1 MAVTK
6 LWPVKFNLS
15 HVINYAA
22 NKEKTSVNAYT
33 DEQYQALRDV
43 LSYAK
48 NEEKTEREFYVQG
61 INCNPSTARDQFI
74 TVKKQFGKT
83 DGIQAY
89 HGYISFKHM
98 ELTPELAQKIGME
111 FVNKVW
117 GDRFQ
122 CVVTTH
128 LNTEHLHCHYV
139 INSISFKDGKRLQ
152 GGEKAWFKFRH
163 VADEICQKYGLSVVQ
178 NPERYRDSYHITK
191 KEQAGIP
198 TRQSI
203 LRETIDEIIPHCRNL
218 DDFKYQLR
226 QRGYKYN
233 LNPSRKY
240 WTVTPP
246 GSEKSIRLYRLGNEY
261 TNDRIAERIRENFES
276 GRYTPLPRSKYSRQ
290 YRMRPREHKLYEK
303 TSLYRKYL
311 YYCYKLG
318 YLPKQQNRKPSKVHY
333 LLRDDLIK
341 LDRISQEARLLG
353 NYRIDTAEQLFS
365 FSEKCSDR
373 LQQLESERK
382 DLRNELR
389 RNIPEE
395 QKSEIKEKISSIS
408 EEMKKLRK
416 EISLCE
422 SIAER
427 SEIISPKLQQIHAEE
442 SEQTKRGK
450 EKAYEPWR

>member
-1 MAVTK
+1 MAVTR
-6 LWPVKFNLS
+6 LWPVKSNLS

-48 NEEKTEREFYVQG
+48 DEEKTEREFYVQG

-74 TVKKQFGKT
+74 TVKEQFGKV

-111 FVNKVW
+111 FVQRVW
-117 GDRFQ
+117 GKRFQ
-122 CVVTTH
+122 CIVTTH

-139 INSISFKDGKRLQ
+139 INSVSFKDGKRLQ
-152 GGEKAWFKFRH
+152 EEEKAWFKFRH
-163 VADEICQKYGLSVVQ
+163 IADEICRKYGLSVVQ
-178 NPERYRDSYHITK
+178 EPERNRDPYYITK

-203 LRETIDEIIPHCRNL
+203 LRETIDEIIPHCRNI

-226 QRGYKYN
+226 KQGYRYN

-246 GSEKSIRLYRLGNEY
+246 GSEKSMRLYRLGAEY
-261 TNDRIAERIRENFES
+261 TNGRITERIRESFES
-276 GRYTPLPRSKYSRQ
+276 RKNTPLDKDTGYRHQ
-290 YRMRPREHKLYEK
+290 YRLPSRERKLYQQ

-318 YLPKQQNRKPSKVHY
+318 YLPKQQNRKPKRVHY

-353 NYRIDTAEQLFS
+353 NYHIDTAEQLFS
-365 FSEKCSDR
+365 FSGKCSDR
-373 LQQLESERK
+373 LQQLEVERK
-382 DLRNELR
+382 DLRNDLR
-389 RNIPEE
+389 RNISEE
-395 QKSEIKEKISSIS
+395 QKIEIKEKISSIS
-408 EEMKKLRK
+408 GEMKKLRK

-427 SEIISPKLQQIHAEE
+427 SKRIEPKLEQIHREE
-442 SEQTKRGK
+442 LEDKGRHSHKRAL
-450 EKAYEPWR
+450 E

>member
-1 MAVTK
+1 M
-6 LWPVKFNLS
+6 
-15 HVINYAA
+15 
-22 NKEKTSVNAYT
+22 
-33 DEQYQALRDV
+33 
-43 LSYAK
+43 
-48 NEEKTEREFYVQG
+48 
-61 INCNPSTARDQFI
+61 
-74 TVKKQFGKT
+74 
-83 DGIQAY
+83 
-89 HGYISFKHM
+89 
-98 ELTPELAQKIGME
+98 
-111 FVNKVW
+111 
-117 GDRFQ
+117 
-122 CVVTTH
+122 
-128 LNTEHLHCHYV
+128 
-139 INSISFKDGKRLQ
+139 NSISFKDGKRLQ
-152 GGEKAWFKFRH
+152 GEEKAWFKFRH

-178 NPERYRDSYHITK
+178 NPERNRDSYHITK

-246 GSEKSIRLYRLGNEY
+246 GSEKSIRLYRLGEDY
-261 TNDRIAERIRENFES
+261 TNDRIKDRIEESFRS
-276 GRYTPLPRSKYSRQ
+276 GRYTLPPNDRYHRQ
-290 YRMRPREHKLYEK
+290 YHMQTREHKLYEK

-341 LDRISQEARLLG
+341 LDRISQEVRLLG
-353 NYRIDTAEQLFS
+353 NYHIDNAEQLFS
-365 FSEKCSDR
+365 FSKKCSES
-373 LQQLESERK
+373 LKQLESERK
-382 DLRNELR
+382 DLRNELK

-416 EISLCE
+416 EISLSE

-442 SEQTKRGK
+442 SEQIKRGK

>member
-6 LWPVKFNLS
+6 LWPVRSNLTQ
-15 HVINYAA
+15 VINYAA
-22 NKEKTSVNAYT
+22 NKEKTAVAAYSE
-33 DEQYQALRDV
+33 EQYQALRDV

-48 NEEKTEREFYVQG
+48 DEEKTEREFYVQG
-61 INCNPSTARDQFI
+61 INCNPSCAREQFV
-74 TVKKQFGKT
+74 TVKEQFGKT

-89 HGYISFKHM
+89 HGYISFKNM
-98 ELTPELAQKIGME
+98 EVTPEMAQRVGME
-111 FVNKVW
+111 FAQRVW
-117 GDRFQ
+117 GDKFQ
-122 CVVTTH
+122 VLVTTH

-139 INSISFKDGKRLQ
+139 INSVSFVDGKRLH
-152 GGEKAWFKFRH
+152 GEEKAWFKFRYI
-163 VADEICQKYGLSVVQ
+163 ADEICRKYGLSVVQ
-178 NPERYRDSYHITK
+178 EPERNRDPYYITR

-203 LRETIDEIIPHCRNL
+203 LRETIDEIISHCRNI
-218 DDFKYQLR
+218 DDFKYQLHK
-226 QRGYKYN
+226 RGYRYN

-246 GSEKSIRLYRLGNEY
+246 GSEKSIRLYRIGAEY
-261 TNDRIAERIRENFES
+261 TNDRIIERIRESFES
-276 GRYTPLPRSKYSRQ
+276 GKYTPSPQSEYRRQ
-290 YRMRPREHKLYEK
+290 YRIRPREHKLYEK

-353 NYRIDTAEQLFS
+353 NYHIDTAEQLFS
-365 FSEKCSDR
+365 FSGKCSDR
-373 LQQLESERK
+373 LQQLEVERK
-382 DLRNELR
+382 DLRNDLR

-395 QKSEIKEKISSIS
+395 QKIEIKEKISSIS
-408 EEMKKLRK
+408 GEMKKLRK
-416 EISLCE
+416 EKSLCE

-427 SEIISPKLQQIHAEE
+427 SKRIEPKLEQIHREE
-442 SEQTKRGK
+442 LEDKGRHSHKRAL
-450 EKAYEPWR
+450 E

>member
-6 LWPVKFNLS
+6 LWPVTSNLK
-15 HVINYAA
+15 HVIDYAA
-22 NKEKTSVNAYT
+22 NEEKTSANTYT

-43 LSYAK
+43 LAYAK
-48 NEEKTEREFYVQG
+48 DEEKTEREFYVQG
-61 INCNPSTARDQFI
+61 INCNPTCARDQFV
-74 TVKKQFGKT
+74 TVKEQFGKT

-89 HGYISFKHM
+89 HGYISFKNM
-98 ELTPELAQKIGME
+98 EVTPEMAQRVGME
-111 FVNKVW
+111 FAQRVW
-117 GDRFQ
+117 GEKFQ
-122 CVVTTH
+122 VLVTTH
-128 LNTEHLHCHYV
+128 LNTEHLHCHFV
-139 INSISFKDGKRLQ
+139 VNSISFVDGSRCHD
-152 GGEKAWFKFRH
+152 ETSWFRFSPI
-163 VADEICQKYGLSVVQ
+163 ADEICRKYGLSVIQ
-178 NPERYRDSYHITK
+178 EPERNRDPYYITR

-203 LRETIDEIIPHCRNL
+203 LRETIDEIISHCRNL

-246 GSEKSIRLYRLGNEY
+246 GSEKSIRIYRLGDEY
-261 TNDRIAERIRENFES
+261 TNERIAERIRENFES
-276 GRYTPLPRSKYSRQ
+276 GGYTPPSRSSYSRQ
-290 YRMRPREHKLYEK
+290 YHMPSREHKLYEK

-341 LDRISQEARLLG
+341 LDRISQEVRLLG
-353 NYRIDTAEQLFS
+353 NYHIDTAEQLFS
-365 FSEKCSDR
+365 FSGQCSES
-373 LQQLESERK
+373 LKQLETERK
-382 DLRNELR
+382 DLRNELKR
-389 RNIPEE
+389 SIPEE

-427 SEIISPKLQQIHAEE
+427 SEIISPRLQQIYAEE

>member
-6 LWPVKFNLS
+6 LWPVRSNLK
-15 HVINYAA
+15 HVIDYAA
-22 NKEKTSVNAYT
+22 NKEKTSADTYT
-33 DEQYQALRDV
+33 EEQYQALRDV
-43 LSYAK
+43 LAYAK
-48 NEEKTEREFYVQG
+48 NEEKTEQEFYVQG
-61 INCNPSTARDQFI
+61 INCNPTCARDQFVM
-74 TVKKQFGKT
+74 VKEQFGKT

-89 HGYISFKHM
+89 HGYLSFKNM
-98 ELTPELAQKIGME
+98 EVTPELAQRVGME
-111 FVNKVW
+111 FAQRVW
-117 GDRFQ
+117 GDKYQ
-122 CVVTTH
+122 VLVTCH
-128 LNTEHLHCHYV
+128 LNTQHLHCHFV
-139 INSISFKDGKRLQ
+139 VNSISFVDGSRCHD
-152 GGEKAWFKFRH
+152 ETSWFRFSPI
-163 VADEICQKYGLSVVQ
+163 ADEICRKYGLSVIQ
-178 NPERYRDSYHITK
+178 EPERNRNPYYITK
-191 KEQAGIP
+191 KELAGIP

-218 DDFKYQLR
+218 DDFRHQLR
-226 QRGYKYN
+226 QRGYRYN

-246 GSEKSIRLYRLGNEY
+246 GSEKSIRLYRLGDEY
-261 TNDRIAERIRENFES
+261 TNERIRERIDESFRS
-276 GRYTPLPRSKYSRQ
+276 GRYTPPQNERYHRQ
-290 YRMRPREHKLYEK
+290 YRMQTREHKLYEK

-341 LDRISQEARLLG
+341 LDRISQEVRLLG
-353 NYRIDTAEQLFS
+353 NYHIDNAEQLF
-365 FSEKCSDR
+365 FFLGKCSES
-373 LQQLESERK
+373 LKQLESERK
-382 DLRNELR
+382 DLRNELKW
-389 RNIPEE
+389 NIPEE
-395 QKSEIKEKISSIS
+395 RKSEIKEKISSIS

>member
-6 LWPVKFNLS
+6 LWPVKSNLK
-15 HVINYAA
+15 HVLDYAA
-22 NKEKTSVNAYT
+22 NKNKTSADTYT
-33 DEQYQALRDV
+33 EEQYQALRDV
-43 LSYAK
+43 LTYAK
-48 NEEKTEREFYVQG
+48 DEDKTEHEFYVQG
-61 INCNPSTARDQFI
+61 INCNPTCARDQFV
-74 TVKKQFGKT
+74 TVKEQFGKT

-89 HGYISFKHM
+89 HGYLSFKNM
-98 ELTPELAQKIGME
+98 EVTPEMAQRIGME
-111 FVNKVW
+111 FARRVW
-117 GDRFQ
+117 GDKYQ
-122 CVVTTH
+122 VLVTTH
-128 LNTEHLHCHYV
+128 LNTEHLHCHFV
-139 INSISFKDGKRLQ
+139 VNSISFVDGSRCHD
-152 GGEKAWFKFRH
+152 ETSWFKFSPI
-163 VADEICQKYGLSVVQ
+163 ADEICRKYGLSVVQ
-178 NPERYRDSYHITK
+178 NPERNPDADYMTQKDL
-191 KEQAGIP
+191 AGMP
-198 TRQSI
+198 TRYNQ
-203 LRETIDEIIPHCRNL
+203 LRQTIDEIISHCRNL

-240 WTVTPP
+240 WTATPP

-261 TNDRIAERIRENFES
+261 TNIRITERIRESFES
-276 GRYTPLPRSKYSRQ
+276 GRYSPQSRHSYSRQ
-290 YRMRPREHKLYEK
+290 YRMPTREHKLYEK

-341 LDRISQEARLLG
+341 LDRISQEVRLLG
-353 NYRIDTAEQLFS
+353 NYHIDTAEQLFS
-365 FSEKCSDR
+365 FSKHCSES
-373 LQQLESERK
+373 LKQLETERK
-382 DLRNELR
+382 DLRNELKR
-389 RNIPEE
+389 SIPEE
-395 QKSEIKEKISSIS
+395 QKGRIKEKVSSIS

-442 SEQTKRGK
+442 SGQTKRGK

>member
-6 LWPVKFNLS
+6 LWPVRSNLS

-22 NKEKTSVNAYT
+22 NKEKSSVNAYT

-74 TVKKQFGKT
+74 TVKEQFGKV

-89 HGYISFKHM
+89 HGYISFKYK
-98 ELTPELAQKIGME
+98 ELTPELAQRIGME
-111 FVNKVW
+111 FVQRVW

-122 CVVTTH
+122 CIVTTH

-139 INSISFKDGKRLQ
+139 INSVSFVDGKRLQ
-152 GGEKAWFKFRH
+152 GEEKAWFKFRH
-163 VADEICQKYGLSVVQ
+163 IADEICRKYGLSVIQ
-178 NPERYRDSYHITK
+178 NPERNPDADYMTQKD
-191 KEQAGIP
+191 QVGIP
-198 TRQSI
+198 TRYNQ
-203 LRETIDEIIPHCRNL
+203 LRQAIDEIIPHCRNL

-246 GSEKSIRLYRLGNEY
+246 GSEKSIRLYRLGEEY
-261 TNDRIAERIRENFES
+261 TNDRIAERIRESFET
-276 GRYTPLPRSKYSRQ
+276 GRYTPLPRTEYSRQ
-290 YRMRPREHKLYEK
+290 YRMQPREHKLYEK

-353 NYRIDTAEQLFS
+353 NYHIDTAEQLFS
-365 FSEKCSDR
+365 FSGKCSDR
-373 LQQLESERK
+373 LQQLEVERK
-382 DLRNELR
+382 DLRNDLR

-395 QKSEIKEKISSIS
+395 QKIEIKEKISSIS
-408 EEMKKLRK
+408 GEMKKLRK
-416 EISLCE
+416 EMSLCE

-427 SEIISPKLQQIHAEE
+427 SKRIEPKLEQIHQEE
-442 SEQTKRGK
+442 LEDKGRHVKSRIIE
-450 EKAYEPWR
+450 

>member
-6 LWPVKFNLS
+6 LWPVKSNLK
-15 HVINYAA
+15 HVIDYAA
-22 NKEKTSVNAYT
+22 NEEKTSANTYT
-33 DEQYQALRDV
+33 DEQYHALRDV

-48 NEEKTEREFYVQG
+48 DEEKTECEFYVQG
-61 INCNPSTARDQFI
+61 INCNPTCARDQFV
-74 TVKKQFGKT
+74 TVKEQFGKT

-89 HGYISFKHM
+89 HGYISFKNM
-98 ELTPELAQKIGME
+98 EVTPEMAQRIGEE
-111 FVNKVW
+111 FVQRVW
-117 GDRFQ
+117 GNRFQ
-122 CVVTTH
+122 AVVTTH

-139 INSISFKDGKRLQ
+139 INSVSFVDGKRLQ
-152 GGEKAWFKFRH
+152 GEEKAWFKFRE
-163 VADEICQKYGLSVVQ
+163 VADEICRKHGLSVIQ
-178 NPERYRDSYHITK
+178 DPERNRDPYYITK

-246 GSEKSIRLYRLGNEY
+246 GSEKSIRLYRLGDEY
-261 TNDRIAERIRENFES
+261 TNDRIKDRIEES
-276 GRYTPLPRSKYSRQ
+276 FRSGQYSPPTNEQYHRQ
-290 YRMRPREHKLYEK
+290 YRMLTREHKLYEK

-341 LDRISQEARLLG
+341 LDRISQEVRLLG
-353 NYRIDTAEQLFS
+353 NYHIDTAEQLFS
-365 FSEKCSDR
+365 FSEHCSEN
-373 LQQLESERK
+373 LKQLESERK
-382 DLRNELR
+382 DLRNELK
-389 RNIPEE
+389 RNITEE

>member
-6 LWPVKFNLS
+6 LWPVKSNLGQ
-15 HVINYAA
+15 VINYAA
-22 NKEKTSVNAYT
+22 NKEKTAATVYSE
-33 DEQYQALRDV
+33 EQYQALRDV

-74 TVKKQFGKT
+74 TVKEQFGKT

-98 ELTPELAQKIGME
+98 EVTPEMAQRVGME
-111 FVNKVW
+111 FAQRVW
-117 GDRFQ
+117 GDKYQ
-122 CVVTTH
+122 VLVTTH
-128 LNTEHLHCHYV
+128 LNTEHLHCHFV
-139 INSISFKDGKRLQ
+139 VNSISFIDGSRCHD
-152 GGEKAWFKFRH
+152 ETSWFKFSPI
-163 VADEICQKYGLSVVQ
+163 ADEICRKYGLSVIQ
-178 NPERYRDSYHITK
+178 NPERNPDADYMTQKDL
-191 KEQAGIP
+191 AGMP
-198 TRQSI
+198 TRYNQ
-203 LRETIDEIIPHCRNL
+203 LRQAIDEIIPHCRNL

-240 WTVTPP
+240 WAVTPP
-246 GSEKSIRLYRLGNEY
+246 GSEKSIRLYRLGGEY

-276 GRYTPLPRSKYSRQ
+276 GRYAPSSRFSYSRQ
-290 YRMRPREHKLYEK
+290 YRMQPREHKLYEK

-353 NYRIDTAEQLFS
+353 NYHIDTSEQLFS
-365 FSEKCSDR
+365 FSGKCSDR
-373 LQQLESERK
+373 LQQLGFERK

-389 RNIPEE
+389 RNISEE
-395 QKSEIKEKISSIS
+395 QKSEIKEKIFSIS

-427 SEIISPKLQQIHAEE
+427 SKVIEPKLEQIHQEE
-442 SEQTKRGK
+442 LEDKGRHVKSRIIE
-450 EKAYEPWR
+450 

>member
-6 LWPVKFNLS
+6 LWPVKSNLK
-15 HVINYAA
+15 HVLDYAA
-22 NKEKTSVNAYT
+22 NKDKTSIDTYT
-33 DEQYQALRDV
+33 EEQYQALRDV

-61 INCNPSTARDQFI
+61 INCNPSTARDQFV
-74 TVKKQFGKT
+74 TVKEQFGKT

-89 HGYISFKHM
+89 HGYLSFKHM
-98 ELTPELAQKIGME
+98 EVTPELAQRIGME
-111 FVNKVW
+111 FAQRVW
-117 GDRFQ
+117 GDKYQ
-122 CVVTTH
+122 VLVTTH
-128 LNTEHLHCHYV
+128 LNTEHLHCHFV
-139 INSISFKDGKRLQ
+139 VNSVSFVDGSRCHD
-152 GGEKAWFKFRH
+152 ETSWFRFSP
-163 VADEICQKYGLSVVQ
+163 VADEICRKYGLSVVQ
-178 NPERYRDSYHITK
+178 NPERNPDADYMTRKDL
-191 KEQAGIP
+191 AGMP
-198 TRQSI
+198 TRYNQ
-203 LRETIDEIIPHCRNL
+203 LRQTIDEIIPHCRNI
-218 DDFKYQLR
+218 DDLKHQLR

-246 GSEKSIRLYRLGNEY
+246 GSEKPIRLYRLGDNY
-261 TNDRIAERIRENFES
+261 TNDRIKERIDENFRS
-276 GRYTPLPRSKYSRQ
+276 GRYTPPTNDRYYRQ
-290 YRMRPREHKLYEK
+290 YRMPTREHKLYEK

-318 YLPKQQNRKPSKVHY
+318 YLPKQQNRKPSRVHY

-353 NYRIDTAEQLFS
+353 NYHIDTAGQLFS
-365 FSEKCSDR
+365 FSEKCSES
-373 LQQLESERK
+373 LKHLESERK
-382 DLRNELR
+382 DLRNELK
-389 RNIPEE
+389 RNVPEE

>member
-6 LWPVKFNLS
+6 LWPVKSNLK
-15 HVINYAA
+15 HVIDYAA

-33 DEQYQALRDV
+33 EEQYQALRDV
-43 LSYAK
+43 LSYAQ

-61 INCNPSTARDQFI
+61 INCNSTCARDQFVN
-74 TVKKQFGKT
+74 VKEQFGKT
-83 DGIQAY
+83 GGIQAY
-89 HGYISFKHM
+89 HGYISFKNM
-98 ELTPELAQKIGME
+98 EVTPELAQKIGEE
-111 FVNKVW
+111 FVRRVW
-117 GDRFQ
+117 GNRFQ
-122 CVVTTH
+122 CIVTTH

-139 INSISFKDGKRLQ
+139 INSVSFVDGKRLQ
-152 GGEKAWFKFRH
+152 GEEKAWFKFRH
-163 VADEICQKYGLSVVQ
+163 IADEICQKHGLSVVQ
-178 NPERYRDSYHITK
+178 DPERNRDPYYITK

-226 QRGYKYN
+226 QRGYRYN

-246 GSEKSIRLYRLGNEY
+246 GSEKTIRLYRLGDEY
-261 TNDRIAERIRENFES
+261 TNDRIQERIRESFES
-276 GRYTPLPRSKYSRQ
+276 GMYTPPDRYYQKKQ
-290 YRMRPREHKLYEK
+290 YRLPSYEQKLYQK

-318 YLPKQQNRKPSKVHY
+318 YLPKQQNRRPSRVHY

-341 LDRISQEARLLG
+341 LDRISQEVRLLG
-353 NYRIDTAEQLFS
+353 EYHIDTAEQLFS
-365 FSEKCSDR
+365 FSGKCSDS
-373 LQQLESERK
+373 LKQLDAERK
-382 DLRNELR
+382 DLRNELKR
-389 RNIPEE
+389 SIPEE
-395 QKSEIKEKISSIS
+395 RKSEIREKISSMS
-408 EEMKKLRK
+408 GEMKKLRK

-427 SEIISPKLQQIHAEE
+427 SELLEPKLEQIHKEE
-442 SEQTKRGK
+442 VEEKSLRSHKRAI
-450 EKAYEPWR
+450 E